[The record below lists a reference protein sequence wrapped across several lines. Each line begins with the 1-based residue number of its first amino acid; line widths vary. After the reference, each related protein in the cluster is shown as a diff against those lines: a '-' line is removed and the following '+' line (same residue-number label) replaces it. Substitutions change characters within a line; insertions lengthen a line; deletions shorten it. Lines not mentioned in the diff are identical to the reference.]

1 MGASCGRSSSG
12 RVRPQEW
19 EAVGWMRSLESAA
32 GFWGKDAVG
41 QEMGHEQWSHLQGQR
56 EASWEHWSCMGGCH

>member
-1 MGASCGRSSSG
+1 M
-12 RVRPQEW
+12 RPQEW